1 MKFFVS
7 DFNFSAWQAVKGFTP
22 EKWPQVTLLYGPP
35 GTGKSTLLRLFYRRA
50 VRTDRGSVLVDARR
64 FARDYA
70 LAAQES
76 TLGRFRRYYRTA
88 PYLFLDDLQ
97 VLTGKKKTIEELLH
111 TFEHRLEYE
120 YKVFLTLE
128 SAKPDL
134 EFLGRRLASR
144 LLSGLTLPLYQPK
157 PGEIRD
163 FIRGD
168 LAQRLAVV
176 EPALVD
182 GLTERAVNL
191 TEAKNLIR
199 EFTVYIDQT
208 AAAFTLESFREFW
221 QMWECR
227 QEAAPVPRNVIR
239 VASQVTGI
247 PAEEIL
253 GSRRVAPLVEAR
265 HLAMYAVREICG
277 SGYAEIGRIFGKEHG
292 AVIRAC
298 RSVAVKLEENQDLRE
313 RFRHIDKAFSSS
325 GPDGG

>member
-7 DFNFSAWQAVKGFTP
+7 DFNVSAWQAVKGFTP

-35 GTGKSTLLRLFYRRA
+35 GTGKSTLLHLFYRRA
-50 VRTDRGSVLVDARR
+50 LRSERGSVLAEARR

-76 TLGRFRRYYRTA
+76 ALGRFRRYYRTA

-97 VLTGKKKTIEELLH
+97 VLSGKKKTIEELLH

-120 YKVFLTLE
+120 YKVFVTLE
-128 SAKPDL
+128 SEKPDL

-144 LLSGLTLPLYQPK
+144 FLSGLTLPLYQPK
-157 PGEIRD
+157 AGEIRD

-168 LAQRLAVV
+168 LAQRLALV

-182 GLTERAVNL
+182 GLAERAANL

-199 EFTVYIDQT
+199 EFGIYIDQR
-208 AAAFTLESFREFW
+208 AAAFTLEGFREFW
-221 QMWECR
+221 QVWECR
-227 QEAAPVPRNVIR
+227 QKTKPVPRNVIR
-239 VASQVTGI
+239 ITSQVTGI

-253 GSRRVAPLVEAR
+253 GSGRPAPLVEAR

-277 SGYAEIGRIFGKEHG
+277 CGYAEIGRIFGKEHG

-298 RSVAVKLEENQDLRE
+298 RSVAVKLEKNEDLRE
-313 RFRHIDKAFSSS
+313 RFRYIGQAFASS